1 MVRTRPGVDVK
12 INGQPLEM
20 VPFVQDII
28 RSAVTGIVG
37 ELKGYEEGAVI
48 EISIGKKQNL

>member
-1 MVRTRPGVDVK
+1 
-12 INGQPLEM
+12 M

>member
-1 MVRTRPGVDVK
+1 MDVK

-37 ELKGYEEGAVI
+37 ELKGYEERAAI
-48 EISIGKKQNL
+48 EISIGRK